1 MLRVLLAVWL
11 ISPSVQL
18 FAQTEAIQKALSA
31 RLIDPELPLKEV
43 QQFTTQRIQP
53 VPEFTSV
60 AQWEAFVKQTRKDLL
75 DKVVLRGEA
84 AKWNEAPTKPEY
96 FDTIEM
102 PDYRIRKLRY
112 EAVPGLWIP
121 GLLYEPKKLDGKVP
135 VVLNVNGHDG
145 KGKAADYKQ
154 TRCINQAKRGMIA
167 LNLEWVGMGQLRS
180 DGFNHYKM
188 NQLDLCGT
196 SGLAVHYL
204 SQKRGL
210 DILLDHPNADSKRVA
225 VTGLS
230 GGGWQTIFISALDP
244 RVTLSNPVA
253 GYSSFIT
260 RAEYQSDLGD
270 SEQTPSDL
278 ATVADYSLLTAM
290 LAPHPTL
297 LTNNAEDQ
305 CCFKASHAQPPLIAA
320 ATPIFDLY
328 GQTAWFRTHV
338 NHDPGT
344 HNFEKDNRQQL
355 YKMFGDYFY
364 GGLQPVFVTI
374 DRDKLKAYGLTVSK
388 VLKELGEFASTY
400 DNSPDNY
407 FAKLRRS
414 PGAGE
419 GHPPDLVVVLSQ
431 HFRGE
436 SVEAL
441 ENKTILTGAQDVY
454 LKDVA
459 ICRTVPVEHR
469 DAEFSAVEI
478 PCEDELKTAEELN
491 VPLPEGNLDFHQLA
505 VRVMNSLTE
514 PAASNQPAAAEKLV
528 AGHSDWDINAVI
540 EKEEVQG
547 TTTIRHRLFRIG
559 GLWTVPATEFLP
571 EKPDGTCVLI
581 CSEQG
586 REKLTEQVE
595 SQLKLSHRVIAFDPF
610 YYGESKIP
618 KRDFLYG
625 LLVAATGERNLGVQ
639 ASQIAAIARWVKT
652 DRPESQV
659 QILAVGPRTSLAAL
673 AASAVDQ
680 KSIDSLILHD
690 SYGSLREVIEQ
701 DIAVNQAPELFVFGL
716 LNELDISGL
725 LLGSGAA
732 QVRFVGNAE
741 RIENSLSSLLQSQDR
756 TGPRTI
762 EIE

>member
-1 MLRVLLAVWL
+1 MLRVLFAVLL
-11 ISPSVQL
+11 ISPAAQL

-31 RLIDPELPLKEV
+31 RLIDPELPLEEV
-43 QQFTTQRIQP
+43 QQFTQPRITP
-53 VPEFTSV
+53 VPEFQSV
-60 AQWEAFVKQTRKDLL
+60 PQWEAFVKQTRKDLL
-75 DKVVLRGEA
+75 EKVVLRGEA
-84 AKWNEAPTKPEY
+84 AKWNEAPTRTEY

-121 GLLYEPKKLDGKVP
+121 GLLYEPKELTGKVP

-210 DILLDHPNADSKRVA
+210 DILLAHPNADSKRVA

-320 ATPIFDLY
+320 ATPIFELY

-364 GGLQPVFVTI
+364 GGLQPVFVSI
-374 DRDKLKAYGLTVSK
+374 DPNKLRAYGLTEKQVI
-388 VLKELGEFASTY
+388 EALGEFAAKY

-407 FAKLRRS
+407 FAKLRKTA
-414 PGAGE
+414 GADDST
-419 GHPPDLVVVLSQ
+419 PPDLVVVLSQ

-436 SVEAL
+436 TL
-441 ENKTILTGAQDVY
+441 ESLEDKSIPTGKQAIR
-454 LKDVA
+454 LKDIA
-459 ICRTVPVEHR
+459 ICRTVAVENR
-469 DAEFSAVEI
+469 DPEFSAVEI

-505 VRVMNSLTE
+505 VRVMNLPTD
-514 PAASNQPAAAEKLV
+514 ATASNPPATAEKLV

-559 GLWTVPATEFLP
+559 GLWTVPATEFVP
-571 EKPDGTCVLI
+571 ENPDATCVLI

-586 REKLTEQVE
+586 REKLTAQVE
-595 SQLKLSHRVIAFDPF
+595 AQLKLSHRVIAFDPF

-618 KRDFLYG
+618 QRDFLYG

-639 ASQIAAIARWVKT
+639 ASQIAALARWVKT

-659 QILAVGPRTSLAAL
+659 QILSVGPRTS
-673 AASAVDQ
+673 
-680 KSIDSLILHD
+680 
-690 SYGSLREVIEQ
+690 
-701 DIAVNQAPELFVFGL
+701 
-716 LNELDISGL
+716 
-725 LLGSGAA
+725 
-732 QVRFVGNAE
+732 
-741 RIENSLSSLLQSQDR
+741 
-756 TGPRTI
+756 
-762 EIE
+762 